1 MLYTNLIVFPSRC
14 SHRISFRFDPDKT
27 FELQSRHDLG
37 GDIKMDSVCSK
48 LALVGAK

>member
-1 MLYTNLIVFPSRC
+1 MQSIVCLFQLSDQ
-14 SHRISFRFDPDKT
+14 ISFRFDPDKT

-48 LALVGAK
+48 LALVGAN